1 LTAGTRRVRLDAPAK
16 LNLGLRVLGL
26 RSDGFHEI
34 RSVFHTVS
42 LCDDLELR
50 VGPGSG
56 IGLECTGDEGVPDG
70 PSNLAWRAAEAFMDA
85 AGLGLRVCIRLAKRI
100 PSAAGLGGGS
110 SDAAA
115 VLRGLAR
122 ATGCDPGLAGLAAE
136 LGSDVP
142 FFLHGGAAF
151 VSGRGEVIEPIEPL
165 DFHAVLLHPGVA
177 VSTAWA
183 YRELDRAPDAL
194 TNPCEDN
201 SYCAPA
207 EERHE
212 GKPFPFQLDNDF
224 LPLLVR
230 EFEQLGAVKGFL
242 EDRCH
247 SWGLSGSGPTF
258 YALFGSRGEA
268 EAFACDARVWAEG
281 RPGALGCTVC
291 ESADSAGA

>member
-1 LTAGTRRVRLDAPAK
+1 MAPAK

-26 RSDGFHEI
+26 RRDGFHRI
-34 RSVFHTVS
+34 SSVFHTVS

-56 IGLECTGDEGVPDG
+56 VSLECTGYEGVPDG
-70 PSNLAWRAAEAFMDA
+70 PSNLAWRAAEAFLDA
-85 AGLGLRVCIRLAKRI
+85 AGTGLHVDIGLHKRI

-115 VLRGLAR
+115 VLRGLR
-122 ATGCDPGLAGLAAE
+122 SATGQDPGLKTLATA

-142 FFLHGGAAF
+142 FFLHGGAAR
-151 VSGRGEVIEPIEPL
+151 VSGRGEVIEPIDPL
-165 DFHAVLLHPGVA
+165 DFHAVLLHPPVD

-183 YRELDRAPDAL
+183 YRKLDEMSDTL

-212 GKPFPFQLDNDF
+212 GKPFPFPLDNDF
-224 LPLLVR
+224 LPLLAD
-230 EFEQLGAVKGFL
+230 EFGQLRAISAFL
-242 EDRCH
+242 ASRCR

-258 YALFGSRGEA
+258 YALYSSAEEA
-268 EAFACDARVWAEG
+268 EALAAEAEEWAARRHEV
-281 RPGALGCTVC
+281 LGCTVC